1 MTAPDASA
9 LSHLQP
15 SAVEKTPR
23 IEWVDAAKGIGI
35 ILVVIGH
42 AIVGLRDG
50 ALILQDGAFHML
62 LFFFLPGIFI
72 AKRVA
77 RGALSSSESST
88 FKLRKA
94 YLGGGGKAISNVF
107 SYLGIKTLPIDF
119 IHVMFVAGRRIALN
133 KILRVDNVYAILFFA
148 SVMGIA
154 GPLVIK
160 KIAHR
165 LKISSQIG
173 LA

>member
-42 AIVGLRDG
+42 AIVG
-50 ALILQDGAFHML
+50 
-62 LFFFLPGIFI
+62 
-72 AKRVA
+72 
-77 RGALSSSESST
+77 
-88 FKLRKA
+88 
-94 YLGGGGKAISNVF
+94 KAISNVF
-107 SYLGIKTLPIDF
+107 AYLGIKTLPIDF

-133 KILRVDNVYAILFFA
+133 KILRVDNLYAILFL
-148 SVMGIA
+148 
-154 GPLVIK
+154 P
-160 KIAHR
+160 R
-165 LKISSQIG
+165 
-173 LA
+173 